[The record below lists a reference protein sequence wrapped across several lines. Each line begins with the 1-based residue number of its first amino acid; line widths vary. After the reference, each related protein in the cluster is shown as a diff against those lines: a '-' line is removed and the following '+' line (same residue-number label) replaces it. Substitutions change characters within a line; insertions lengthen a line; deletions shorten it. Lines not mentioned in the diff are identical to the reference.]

1 MRLWWLGIAI
11 TVLVQPQTGRTTTP
25 TTRVTTCVPTSPM
38 PLIRIDTAEVRRRYR
53 MPVIRPDTS
62 KLARMPVD
70 IRRPC
75 YWTDTLPVLVP

>member
-1 MRLWWLGIAI
+1 MRLWLGIAI
-11 TVLVQPQTGRTTTP
+11 AVLMQLQTGP
-25 TTRVTTCVPTSPM
+25 ITTRVTTCVRTSAM
-38 PLIRIDTAEVRRRYR
+38 ALIRIDTVEVRRRYR

-75 YWTDTLPVLVP
+75 YWTDTLPALVP